1 MRQAAIPCPRPR
13 SAQHGP
19 RAKRGGDRLLMS
31 AASAPSLDEASHKEA
46 VERSQEAEGTRP
58 FDTPDVDAIR
68 GGLRL
73 HPDGRFRRHGCG
85 RRAADR
91 RDAPRQEHPQGHD
104 RGRRLWSR
112 SDDALLPRRGLPGL
126 GARAFARPAPNGA
139 RGRARASDAIVAI
152 GEPLNYHAAHSD
164 AEKCVFAFF
173 SQAAAVLRPGALLA
187 FGVIVRGEPSLTART
202 WSAGDDWAVLVE
214 TTEDPSA
221 GWLRREIR
229 TFRRIGDAWRHGH
242 ETHHVRVFD
251 SDAVRAALSRSGFDV
266 RTATA
271 YGTYTL
277 APRRLAF
284 FCERTGAKGGERC

>member
-1 MRQAAIPCPRPR
+1 
-13 SAQHGP
+13 
-19 RAKRGGDRLLMS
+19 MS

-85 RRAADR
+85 RRTADR

-112 SDDALLPRRGLPGL
+112 SGDALLPRPGYQVWAL
-126 GARAFARPAPNGA
+126 EPSLALLQTARAVAPEATFLPPASVYESQLPP
-139 RGRARASDAIVAI
+139 SDAIVAI

-271 YGTYTL
+271 YSTYTL